1 MAYYRT
7 IMIVAVETNESQH
20 GLSPTSGRRYHVVV
34 CGDTKGS
41 NVGGLFSLLGGL
53 FSGLLVC
60 LAGCLLH
67 TLFGGISLL
76 GGRAG

>member
-1 MAYYRT
+1 MRASMGCRRQVAED
-7 IMIVAVETNESQH
+7 IM
-20 GLSPTSGRRYHVVV
+20 LWW

-67 TLFGGISLL
+67 TLLGGISLL